1 MYYDERYKFYKI
13 FFMTKYNIVKLF
25 LFLFI
30 IVICVTDLFAQPE
43 TEGKKKKQ
51 DNKIRVMTIPITIFS
66 KQELKENQRE
76 EFIEA
81 GNISVRENNEE
92 QVILSIRS
100 VSNNPITLCILIQ
113 ENLSSSFNLELR
125 KLSEFIQRL
134 PKGSRVMVAYLR
146 GGVVQVRQKFT
157 EDLEKVANSLR
168 IVASSPLSFPS
179 DPYEG
184 VSEALNRF
192 DAIPTG
198 RRAILLVSDG
208 LDISNPSPV
217 QNVALDRAIL
227 RAQRKGVAIYS
238 FYTTSYLTENGG
250 RTLALDAQSSL
261 NKLSEETGGKA
272 FFQGMG
278 TPVSFDPFFK
288 DLSNILERQFA
299 LTYLSTHMKKGY
311 YKVQV
316 LSTNPEIRIEH
327 PNGYYYR

>member
-1 MYYDERYKFYKI
+1 
-13 FFMTKYNIVKLF
+13 MTKYNPVKLF

-30 IVICVTDLFAQPE
+30 IFFCITNSFAQPE
-43 TEGKKKKQ
+43 DEGQKKKQ
-51 DNKIRVMTIPITIFS
+51 DGKIRVMTIPITIFS
-66 KQELKENQRE
+66 KQELKANQRE
-76 EFIEA
+76 EFVEA
-81 GNISVRENNEE
+81 GNITIKENNEE

-113 ENLSSSFNLELR
+113 ENLSSSFNLEL
-125 KLSEFIQRL
+125 KKMSEFIKRL

-146 GGVVQVRQKFT
+146 GGVVQIKQKFT
-157 EDLEKVANSLR
+157 EDLDKVSDSLR
-168 IVASSPLSFPS
+168 AVGASSLSSPS

-184 VSEALNRF
+184 VSDALNRF

-208 LDISNPSPV
+208 LDVLNPSPV

-227 RAQRKGVAIYS
+227 RAQRKAVAVYS
-238 FYTTSYLTENGG
+238 FYTTSSLTENRGS
-250 RTLALDAQSSL
+250 LALDAQSSL
-261 NKLSEETGGKA
+261 NRLSEETGGKA

-278 TPVSFDPFFK
+278 APVSFDPFFN

-299 LTYLSTHMKKGY
+299 LTYLSPNMKKGY

-316 LSTNPEIRIEH
+316 LSSNPEIKIEH